1 MQASIEPEV
10 ARALQLVFKRCQT
23 DMDFRQLCLIDPIAA
38 IEEAS
43 GLRLPPNTVIK
54 FVEPVQ
60 TEQPA
65 EQAAPKT

>member
-1 MQASIEPEV
+1 MSTSLEPEI

-23 DMDFRQLCLIDPIAA
+23 DMDFRQLCLTDPIAA

-54 FVEPVQ
+54 F
-60 TEQPA
+60 TEPA
-65 EQAAPKT
+65 ETEPPTNPAASKA